1 MRMFFVK
8 DLARKVLH
16 KEIAEIKN
24 ELNNSKEKNIELK
37 EEVEMLRS
45 GSKALRNDFDKIEL
59 EKTKVQRELDDS
71 QKENE
76 ILRKYYDLDKEPSD
90 EIKLR
95 IHIDLEVNR
104 LKNENLKLIANGRPV
119 IVQQPYPIY
128 TPRFGRMFY

>member
-1 MRMFFVK
+1 MFFVK

-24 ELNNSKEKNIELK
+24 ELRNSKEKNIELK

-128 TPRFGRMFY
+128 TPQFGRMFY

>member
-1 MRMFFVK
+1 
-8 DLARKVLH
+8 
-16 KEIAEIKN
+16 
-24 ELNNSKEKNIELK
+24 
-37 EEVEMLRS
+37 MLRS

-128 TPRFGRMFY
+128 TPQFGRMFY

>member
-1 MRMFFVK
+1 MFFIK
-8 DLARKVLH
+8 DLARKVPH
-16 KEIAEIKN
+16 KEIEEIKS
-24 ELNNSKEKNIELK
+24 ELSDSKEKNSELQ
-37 EEVEMLRS
+37 EEIDGLRS
-45 GSKALRNDFDKIEL
+45 MNKVLSESSIKIQSEVIEARKEL
-59 EKTKVQRELDDS
+59 NAV

-128 TPRFGRMFY
+128 TPQFGRTFY

>member
-1 MRMFFVK
+1 MFFAK

-24 ELNNSKEKNIELK
+24 ELSNSKEKNIELK

-59 EKTKVQRELDDS
+59 EKTKVQMELDDS
-71 QKENE
+71 QKENK

-128 TPRFGRMFY
+128 TPQFGRMFY

>member
-1 MRMFFVK
+1 MFFIK

-16 KEIAEIKN
+16 KEIEEIKS
-24 ELNNSKEKNIELK
+24 ELSDSKEKNIELK

-104 LKNENLKLIANGRPV
+104 LKNENLKLIANGSPV

-128 TPRFGRMFY
+128 TPQFGRMFY

>member
-1 MRMFFVK
+1 MFFVK

-16 KEIAEIKN
+16 KEIVEIKN
-24 ELNNSKEKNIELK
+24 ELSNSKEKNIELK

-128 TPRFGRMFY
+128 TPQFGRMFY

>member
-1 MRMFFVK
+1 MFFIK

-24 ELNNSKEKNIELK
+24 ELSNSKEKNIELK

-71 QKENE
+71 KKENE

-128 TPRFGRMFY
+128 TPQFGRMFY

>member
-1 MRMFFVK
+1 MFFVK
-8 DLARKVLH
+8 DLARKFLH

-24 ELNNSKEKNIELK
+24 ELSNSKEKNIELK

-71 QKENE
+71 QKENK

-104 LKNENLKLIANGRPV
+104 LKNEILKLIANGRPV

-128 TPRFGRMFY
+128 TPQFGRMFY

>member
-1 MRMFFVK
+1 MLFIK

-16 KEIAEIKN
+16 KEIAEIKSDLSDSKGRN
-24 ELNNSKEKNIELK
+24 SELQEEIDGLRSMNKVLSESSIKIQSEIIGARKELN
-37 EEVEMLRS
+37 EV
-45 GSKALRNDFDKIEL
+45 
-59 EKTKVQRELDDS
+59 

-128 TPRFGRMFY
+128 TPQFGRMFY

>member
-1 MRMFFVK
+1 MFFIK
-8 DLARKVLH
+8 DLARKVLR
-16 KEIAEIKN
+16 KEITEIKS
-24 ELNNSKEKNIELK
+24 ELSDSKEKNIELK

-45 GSKALRNDFDKIEL
+45 GSKALRNDFDKINF
-59 EKTKVQRELDDS
+59 EKLKVQRELDET
-71 QKENE
+71 QKENK

-128 TPRFGRMFY
+128 TPQFGRMFY

>member
-1 MRMFFVK
+1 MLFIK

-16 KEIAEIKN
+16 KEIADIKSDLSDSKGRNSELQEEIDGLRSMNKVLSESSIKIQSEIIGARK
-24 ELNNSKEKNIELK
+24 ELN
-37 EEVEMLRS
+37 EV
-45 GSKALRNDFDKIEL
+45 
-59 EKTKVQRELDDS
+59 

-128 TPRFGRMFY
+128 TPQFGRMFY

>member
-1 MRMFFVK
+1 MFFVK

-24 ELNNSKEKNIELK
+24 ELSNSKEKNIELK

-71 QKENE
+71 QKENK

-104 LKNENLKLIANGRPV
+104 LKNEILKLIANGRPV

-128 TPRFGRMFY
+128 TPQFGRMFY

>member
-1 MRMFFVK
+1 MFFIK

-24 ELNNSKEKNIELK
+24 ELSNSKEKNIELK

-59 EKTKVQRELDDS
+59 EKTKAQRELDDS

-128 TPRFGRMFY
+128 TPQFGRMFY

>member
-1 MRMFFVK
+1 MFFIK

-16 KEIAEIKN
+16 KEIEEIKS
-24 ELNNSKEKNIELK
+24 ELSDSKEKNIELK

-128 TPRFGRMFY
+128 TPQFGRMFY

>member
-1 MRMFFVK
+1 MFFIK

-16 KEIAEIKN
+16 KEIAEIKS
-24 ELNNSKEKNIELK
+24 ELSNSKEKNIELK

-128 TPRFGRMFY
+128 TPQFGRMFY

>member
-1 MRMFFVK
+1 MFFIK

-24 ELNNSKEKNIELK
+24 ELSNSKEKNIELK

-128 TPRFGRMFY
+128 TPQFGRMFY

>member
-1 MRMFFVK
+1 MFFIK

-16 KEIAEIKN
+16 KEIAEIKSELSDSKGRN
-24 ELNNSKEKNIELK
+24 SELQEEIDGLRSMNKVLSESSIKIQSEIIGARKELN
-37 EEVEMLRS
+37 EV
-45 GSKALRNDFDKIEL
+45 
-59 EKTKVQRELDDS
+59 

-104 LKNENLKLIANGRPV
+104 LKNENLKMIANGRPV

-128 TPRFGRMFY
+128 TPQFGRMFY

>member
-1 MRMFFVK
+1 MFFVK

-24 ELNNSKEKNIELK
+24 ELSNSKEKNIELK

-71 QKENE
+71 QKENK

-104 LKNENLKLIANGRPV
+104 LKNEILKLIANGRPV

-128 TPRFGRMFY
+128 TSQFGRMFY

>member
-1 MRMFFVK
+1 MFFIK
-8 DLARKVLH
+8 DLAIKVLH
-16 KEIAEIKN
+16 KEIAEIKSELSDSKGRN
-24 ELNNSKEKNIELK
+24 SELQEEIDGLRSMNKVLPESSIKIQSEIIGARKELN
-37 EEVEMLRS
+37 EV
-45 GSKALRNDFDKIEL
+45 
-59 EKTKVQRELDDS
+59 

-128 TPRFGRMFY
+128 TPQFGRMFY